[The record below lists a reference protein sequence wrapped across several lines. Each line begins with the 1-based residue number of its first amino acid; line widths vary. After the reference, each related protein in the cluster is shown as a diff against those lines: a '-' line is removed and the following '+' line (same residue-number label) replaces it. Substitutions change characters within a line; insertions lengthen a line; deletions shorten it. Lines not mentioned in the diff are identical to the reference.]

1 MPRRPSLTMPER
13 AAPPPKPEPPKSYR
27 AATRVGR
34 RAVTFFLDEADY
46 LELQLSS
53 KRMNTT
59 IQALGEGLLTA
70 IMAWCDTLIGQHPG
84 MAGSRDIGESP
95 ARCRRFM

>member
-59 IQALGEGLLTA
+59 IQALGEEWFDRWARENA
-70 IMAWCDTLIGQHPG
+70 IKRTG
-84 MAGSRDIGESP
+84 AGER
-95 ARCRRFM
+95 